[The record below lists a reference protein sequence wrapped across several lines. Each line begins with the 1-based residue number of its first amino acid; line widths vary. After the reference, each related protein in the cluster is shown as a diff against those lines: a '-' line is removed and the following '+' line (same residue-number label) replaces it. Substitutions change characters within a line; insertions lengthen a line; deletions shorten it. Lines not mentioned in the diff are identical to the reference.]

1 MLVCE
6 RDAVPSL
13 WQVEA
18 AYAESPVLPHQF
30 TDMLDNMPKGKR
42 RKLARLL
49 RKRQRRLTEFLAHS
63 TDSEFSPKYGISR
76 VLPLAREREAE
87 RQLELLKE

>member
-1 MLVCE
+1 ML
-6 RDAVPSL
+6 AL

-30 TDMLDNMPKGKR
+30 TDMLDKMPKGKR

-49 RKRQRRLTEFLAHS
+49 KRRRRRLTELLAQS
-63 TDSEFSPKYGISR
+63 SDAVFSSGDGITQELLR
-76 VLPLAREREAE
+76 AREQETE
-87 RQLELLKE
+87 RQLELLEE